1 MARRS
6 EAQHDPFDRFGP
18 VSPDRPA
25 QKTWIARHIPT
36 FFPGPVEEVDHPTH
50 WDWPAWLDRDDVAWL
65 ATLKKLYAMPITFPA
80 AMSPE
85 VGLLMFSLVRNIRP
99 RTVVEVGSFLGVST
113 IWMAAALEEIGDEPN
128 ASGDVDGRVGSLLA
142 IDDFAPVKETQ
153 WRKASLDGD
162 RLPIVQR
169 HVDEAG
175 LSHRVHLEKGISWE
189 VLPGVR
195 EQLRAS
201 GGVQLALLDGDHG
214 AEGLRKDL
222 IELEPVLNTGGYVVV
237 HDTIPERCGGHV
249 GGRHLLEHINS
260 FSAGLYE
267 SVEVFLSPMNYGLG
281 LFRRMG

>member
-1 MARRS
+1 MARQ
-6 EAQHDPFDRFGP
+6 EAQHDPFDAFGP

-25 QKTWIARHIPT
+25 SKTWVARHSPT
-36 FFPGPVEEVDHPTH
+36 FFPGPIKKEDHPER
-50 WDWPAWLDRDDVAWL
+50 WGWPGWLDRDDVAWL
-65 ATLKKLYAMPITFPA
+65 SMLKKLYAMPITFPA

-85 VGLLMFSLVRNIRP
+85 AGLLLFSLVRNIRP

-113 IWMAAALEEIGDEPN
+113 IWIAAALEEIGDDPI
-128 ASGDVDGRVGSLLA
+128 ASGDPEGREGALVA
-142 IDDFAPVKETQ
+142 IDDFAPVMETQ

-162 RLPIVQR
+162 RQPIVQG

-175 LSHRVHLEKGISWE
+175 LAHRVHLEKGISWE
-189 VLPGVR
+189 VLPRIR
-195 EQLRAS
+195 EQLRS
-201 GGVQLALLDGDHG
+201 TGGVQLALLDGDHG

-222 IELEPVLNTGGYVVV
+222 IELEPVLVTGGYVVV

-260 FSAGLYE
+260 FAAGLYE
-267 SVEVFLSPMNYGLG
+267 SVEIYLSPVNYGLA